1 MHHALNLGS
10 VPLSI
15 TEQEGRRSM
24 RTIDD
29 LVRPAPAANGPLLY
43 TRQEPL
49 SAYLAEHDHVSS
61 SMLRRFARG
70 EANVERGYTDN
81 GQSRI
86 PQALHAA
93 MLEPGRFAREY
104 FVLDADTA
112 AQGYADKDDLLDRV
126 WLSSGEHAE
135 LRAMQQAIREYRRA
149 PLAAAL
155 DTGMRELSIYWTD
168 EAGGRWKA
176 RPDCFTEDAI
186 YELKTTQD
194 VRPAGF
200 ARTRR
205 RFGYD
210 LQAAHY
216 VEAVRRLT
224 GRTPRFSYIAIEP
237 RAPYYVWVHELAPA
251 DLDRAA
257 DELAAVRS
265 RYQAAAA

>member
-1 MHHALNLGS
+1 
-10 VPLSI
+10 
-15 TEQEGRRSM
+15 M

-29 LVRPAPAANGPLLY
+29 LVRPAPAVGPHLE

-49 SAYLAEHDHVSS
+49 AVYLAETGHASS

-70 EANVERGYTDN
+70 EAHFERGYADH
-81 GQSRI
+81 GQNRI

-93 MLEPGRFAREY
+93 MLEPGRFAQEY
-104 FVLDADTA
+104 FVLGRETATA
-112 AQGYADKDDLLDRV
+112 AYADKDDLLERV

-135 LRAMQQAIREYRRA
+135 LCAMQQAIRDYPRA

-155 DTGMRELSIYWTD
+155 DSGMRELSIYWTD
-168 EAGGRWKA
+168 EAGARWKA

-194 VRPAGF
+194 VRPAAF

-224 GRTPRFSYIAIEP
+224 GHTPRFAYIAIEP

-251 DLDRAA
+251 DLERAA

-265 RYQAAAA
+265 RFLAAAA